1 MVKAA
6 SCPIWERWLWQ
17 EHRRRQLPNSAK
29 NKSLSRRMT
38 STAQAYFLQ
47 WLVVGLGAGAKVD
60 IPVAQAFSTSRQ
72 AGRGQ
77 SIHVANAKNGWQTK
91 CFGPA
96 DQVLQTKPCF
106 MRSRYAQWF
115 MAYAVPTTC
124 RLSLNMWLV
133 YSLAWWENKA
143 TTKLTKNHRRTDETM
158 IKQTARK
165 HEFPPTCSKPESFT
179 CMLGLPAAWRLTS
192 KLGLV

>member
-1 MVKAA
+1 
-6 SCPIWERWLWQ
+6 
-17 EHRRRQLPNSAK
+17 
-29 NKSLSRRMT
+29 MT
-38 STAQAYFLQ
+38 STRTSQETIAQQCKKQVAISQNDKHSASLFPAMTGRRT
-47 WLVVGLGAGAKVD
+47 WAGAKVD

-133 YSLAWWENKA
+133 HSLAWWENKA